1 MLGLEVNWTTLEQEV
16 SQLRRRAGAT
26 GLQCRAQAKRLTA
39 AQLQN
44 LRARLAAVWVLAQ
57 QNLARAMLRA
67 VLWRLHKQHI
77 PRASQHGQAGDARER
92 AHRSEHL
99 YGHIHK
105 KLKGLT
111 GLYMAGQWVE
121 PGGGVPT
128 AIASGRQV
136 VELLCHDTHEPFVAG

>member
-1 MLGLEVNWTTLEQEV
+1 MRGTGYHAAKQLVSDAILEKLEPHFPGIRSAV
-16 SQLRRRAGAT
+16 RMTDVATPLTYWRSTRSWRGAYE
-26 GLQCRAQAKRLTA
+26 G
-39 AQLQN
+39 
-44 LRARLAAVWVLAQ
+44 W
-57 QNLARAMLRA
+57 
-67 VLWRLHKQHI
+67 I
-77 PRASQHGQAGDARER
+77 PDR
-92 AHRSEHL
+92 EHL

-136 VELLCHDTHEPFVAG
+136 IELLCRDTREPFIAR